1 VVISLL
7 EDVGYATVEL
17 LFSVVGVLVEKKGC
31 LQGTAREGLSQRLL

>member
-17 LFSVVGVLVEKKGC
+17 LFSVERVLGAPAGC